1 MAWFKVDDAFPTH
14 PKVRSIPRRE
24 RPAALGLWLAAGTW
38 SAKHLTDGVIPGWVV
53 DEEGT
58 PALAAH
64 LVTSGLWHERGS
76 RCSRCPKTKAGE
88 WRFHDWA
95 DYQPT
100 KAAAEER
107 RRIRSLA
114 GAKGGVVSG
123 RVRRLRAVGDDEPP
137 PEQQ

>member
-38 SAKHLTDGVIPGWVV
+38 SAKHLTDGVIPLWVV

-58 PALAAH
+58 PDSAAL
-64 LVTSGLWHERGS
+64 LVASGLWHGRGS
-76 RCSRCPKTKAGE
+76 RCPRCPRPKANE
-88 WRFHDWA
+88 WLFHDWS

-100 KAAAEER
+100 KAAADER
-107 RRIRSLA
+107 RRIRAAA
-114 GAKGGVVSG
+114 GAKGGTVSG
-123 RVRRLRAVGDDEPP
+123 RVRRLRAVGGDDES
-137 PEQQ
+137 